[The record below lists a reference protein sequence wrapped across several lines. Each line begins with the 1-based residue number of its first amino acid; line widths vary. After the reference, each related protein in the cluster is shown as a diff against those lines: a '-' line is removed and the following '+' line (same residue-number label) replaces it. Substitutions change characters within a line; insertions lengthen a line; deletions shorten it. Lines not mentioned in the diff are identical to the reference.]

1 MYSLALK
8 EKIHNYQL
16 KFLFQ
21 KLKDSPTIPS
31 ESSGFSLLE
40 VVVVVVMIGI
50 LSAIAAPSWLSFS
63 KRQTINKANDV
74 IVSAIQEAQGE
85 AKRRKV
91 SYNVSFITDNNIPK
105 IAVYPTKDVADG
117 YWRVLGEGLGIQS
130 GLIVLGTNLT
140 DTNTTTSSSTVSY
153 ASTTAKTITFDYT
166 GALVFD
172 NPITTNTNS
181 LTSVQN
187 NKIGD
192 KGLIIAISL
201 AKSGNPTEPTGVK
214 RCVIVKTLLG
224 SIKTGKD
231 TECN

>member
-16 KFLFQ
+16 KLLFQ
-21 KLKDSPTIPS
+21 KLKDSSAITS
-31 ESSGFSLLE
+31 EISGFSLLE

-63 KRQTINKANDV
+63 KRQKINKVNDV

-85 AKRRKV
+85 AKRRKLGY
-91 SYNVSFITDNNIPK
+91 SVSFITDNNIPK
-105 IAVYPTKDVADG
+105 IAVHPKDSAPND

-140 DTNTTTSSSTVSY
+140 ATNTTTSSSTVSY

-166 GALVFD
+166 GALDLLVK
-172 NPITTNTNS
+172 TNTNS
-181 LTSVQN
+181 LTSVQT

-201 AKSGNPTEPTGVK
+201 AKPGSPTESTGVK